1 MSIRSRVLWW
11 YAGILLVSLGLMAA
25 VLKHEW
31 EEQHRQ
37 LREGIREDEPVWEE
51 VGEVMLYYGLPTA
64 LLLLVVGGWLLRKAL
79 MPIGALTEAAER
91 INLDNLAN
99 RLRRTGTGDELD
111 RLTDVFNRMMQ
122 RLEDSF
128 RHVREFTLDAS
139 HELKTPLTI
148 MRVQL
153 ESAVREEGW
162 TASQRDLIASQL
174 DEIQRLA
181 KIVDGLTLLAKADAG
196 QVTLT
201 VEGVCLDELVR
212 ESVGDAIVLAHSSG
226 VTVRLRKCDPVRIEG
241 DRHRL
246 RQLLLN
252 LTENAIKYNKKNG
265 SIVVDLETTG
275 VTAEMRI
282 SNTGPGIPAERLPRV
297 FDRFYRGN
305 PAHDREVDGCGLGL
319 SIAQWIVRAHG
330 GTIEMESNTA
340 ETSVLVRLPCR

>member
-1 MSIRSRVLWW
+1 VLWW

-31 EEQHRQ
+31 DEHYQQ
-37 LREGIREDEPVWEE
+37 LREGIREDESVWEE

-91 INLDNLAN
+91 INLNSLAS

-148 MRVQL
+148 MRAQL
-153 ESAVREEGW
+153 ESAVRDEGW
-162 TASQRDLIASQL
+162 TDSQREMIASQL

-196 QVTLT
+196 QVALT
-201 VEGVCLDELVR
+201 VDGVCLDELVR
-212 ESVGDAIVLAHSSG
+212 ESVGDAIVLAYPSG
-226 VTVRLRKCDPVRIEG
+226 VTVRLRKCDPAQIEG

-275 VTAEMRI
+275 ATAELRI

-330 GTIEMESNTA
+330 GTIEMDSNTA